1 MSSNDFN
8 FKTLSTS
15 TSINKDFE
23 FIQQLLEETVP
34 VIGIDLGTT
43 YCCVGTWRKNN
54 VEIITND
61 KGKRTT
67 PSVVAYKKNQLL
79 IGQSAKAVMYNKDSL
94 SMSNSKRLIGRLFKD
109 KSVQNDI
116 KYLPVKIEEDPIT
129 KKPQYCIKVGNEEK
143 KYFPEDVSSMI
154 LKHLKEFS
162 EEFIGKEVKKA
173 VITVPAHFNNSQREA
188 TKLAAEKAGL
198 KVIRIINEPTAAA
211 IAYGYEN
218 KSEEERKVL
227 VFDLGGGTF
236 DVSILKIKGEE
247 FTVLASCG
255 DPHLGGEDFNEL
267 LVDYII
273 KVYKEENEI
282 PDINFFDKSNVKA
295 FKALQRLRKET
306 EEKKKELSFEME
318 VNYDIDAFYNGEDF
332 NYEISRSTYQDICK
346 EKWEKCFDSIK
357 LALNVT
363 KLKKEEIDDIVLVGG
378 SSRTPKIQE
387 MIKEYFNK
395 EPLKTINAD
404 EVVAYGATIVAAIDE
419 VQNVDKIIKIKEIT
433 SLSIGIDVKGGY
445 MKKIIPKGTLLPHKN
460 ETITFEK
467 EFNFPKDISKD
478 IGVKI
483 YEGEDNY
490 AWANN
495 FLGEFIIG
503 KEYNKGGNKV
513 KILMSIDRNSILTII
528 AEVDGKKIN
537 PIKISYERFVDKM
550 RANQIFEKDE
560 FILKARNR
568 INFLDQE

>member
-1 MSSNDFN
+1 ME
-8 FKTLSTS
+8 KV
-15 TSINKDFE
+15 E
-23 FIQQLLEETVP
+23 P
-34 VIGIDLGTT
+34 VLGIDLGTT
-43 YCCVGTWRKNN
+43 YSCVATWKADNIVICPNN
-54 VEIITND
+54 NGDRI
-61 KGKRTT
+61 T
-67 PSVVAYKKNQLL
+67 PSIVFENEKEIL
-79 IGQSAKAVMYNKDSL
+79 IGDKAKYFTQSMNKL
-94 SMSNSKRLIGRLFKD
+94 MTNSKRLIGLLYNDETIKKDFKYFNTEIIKD
-109 KSVQNDI
+109 KKTFKPKYKIIIND
-116 KYLPVKIEEDPIT
+116 K
-129 KKPQYCIKVGNEEK
+129 EK
-143 KYFPEDVSSMI
+143 TYFPEDVSSMI
-154 LKHLKEFS
+154 LKHLKKFS
-162 EEFIGKEVKKA
+162 EDFIGKEVKKA
-173 VITVPAHFNNSQREA
+173 VITVPAHFNNDQREA

-218 KSEEERKVL
+218 KSEKERKVL

-267 LVDYII
+267 LVEYII
-273 KVYKEENEI
+273 KEVLKKNSNFK
-282 PDINFFDKSNVKA
+282 DIDFFDKTNEKA
-295 FKALQRLRKET
+295 FKALQKLRKNT
-306 EEKKKELSFEME
+306 EKIKKRLSFDLIQ
-318 VNYDIDAFYNGEDF
+318 NYDIDGLYKGEDF
-332 NYEISRSTYQDICK
+332 SYEIARTIYENLCK
-346 EKWEKCFDSIK
+346 EKWKQCFDSVDK
-357 LALNVT
+357 ALNIS

-404 EVVAYGATIVAAIDE
+404 EVVAYGATIVALYEDGENMINE
-419 VQNVDKIIKIKEIT
+419 MIKIKEIT

-550 RANQIFEKDE
+550 RASQIFEKDE

>member
-1 MSSNDFN
+1 MVENA
-8 FKTLSTS
+8 
-15 TSINKDFE
+15 
-23 FIQQLLEETVP
+23 EEYL
-34 VIGIDLGTT
+34 D
-43 YCCVGTWRKNN
+43 RK
-54 VEIITND
+54 I
-61 KGKRTT
+61 
-67 PSVVAYKKNQLL
+67 KKL
-79 IGQSAKAVMYNKDSL
+79 
-94 SMSNSKRLIGRLFKD
+94 
-109 KSVQNDI
+109 
-116 KYLPVKIEEDPIT
+116 
-129 KKPQYCIKVGNEEK
+129 
-143 KYFPEDVSSMI
+143 
-154 LKHLKEFS
+154 
-162 EEFIGKEVKKA
+162 
-173 VITVPAHFNNSQREA
+173 VITVPANFTDSQRKSTEQ
-188 TKLAAEKAGL
+188 AAELAGVEVL
-198 KVIRIINEPTAAA
+198 RIINEPTAAA
-211 IAYGYEN
+211 LAYGLQEKNEEN
-218 KSEEERKVL
+218 KDGKIL

-236 DVSILKIKGEE
+236 DVSILKIKGKE

-267 LVDYII
+267 LVEYII
-273 KVYKEENEI
+273 KVFKEENPI
-282 PDINFFDKSNVKA
+282 FKDINFFDKTNEKA
-295 FKALQRLRKET
+295 YRALQRLREVI

-395 EPLKTINAD
+395 EPLKVINAD

-513 KILMSIDRNSILTII
+513 KILMSIDRNSLLTII

-550 RANQIFEKDE
+550 RASQIFEKDE